1 MKRRTLVVLS
11 GLLLLLASWARAEA
25 KIRVVTTIP
34 DLADM
39 ARNIGGDLLEVK
51 SIATGVEDIHAVP
64 MKPSFATLLNRADIV
79 ILLGLEAEHAFLPG
93 LLEAAR
99 NPKILRDAPGYIDCS
114 IYITPLEV
122 PTRLDRALGDV
133 HPMGNPHFNLD
144 PVGGK
149 AMARAIA
156 DGLTRN
162 YPESGATFKQNLTT
176 YLATLDAAIA
186 RWQREAAPLRG
197 VKLVSYHPDMIYFAE
212 RFGMQQAGTI
222 EIRPGVDPT
231 PGHIVELE
239 DRMRREG
246 VKLVVR
252 ELHYPAGLAQ
262 TVAQR
267 TGSKLVELP
276 AMVGGVPEAKD
287 YVSFIDYNIRTMLK
301 AVQGG

>member
-1 MKRRTLVVLS
+1 
-11 GLLLLLASWARAEA
+11 
-25 KIRVVTTIP
+25 
-34 DLADM
+34 
-39 ARNIGGDLLEVK
+39 
-51 SIATGVEDIHAVP
+51 
-64 MKPSFATLLNRADIV
+64 
-79 ILLGLEAEHAFLPG
+79 
-93 LLEAAR
+93 
-99 NPKILRDAPGYIDCS
+99 
-114 IYITPLEV
+114 
-122 PTRLDRALGDV
+122 
-133 HPMGNPHFNLD
+133 
-144 PVGGK
+144 
-149 AMARAIA
+149 
-156 DGLTRN
+156 
-162 YPESGATFKQNLTT
+162 
-176 YLATLDAAIA
+176 
-186 RWQREAAPLRG
+186 
-197 VKLVSYHPDMIYFAE
+197 
-212 RFGMQQAGTI
+212 MQQAGTI